1 MLLQWRNAYFCYTIY
16 TMRRAI
22 KAQVSR
28 LTVSK
33 ILIIATI
40 ALIAAFQ
47 GYYLGKL
54 YREEKDGLK
63 KETDVAFRD
72 VMYKLQLQRFR
83 RDTVLFKKDSLH
95 DNLFMFDVIDSVKGV
110 LTDSLHRKP
119 GMPARGKLMISV
131 ESRRLQDSV
140 PVNDDTIIQRMHNMQ
155 DDMPLPATGQARHV
169 IKYFVSGNASVNE
182 PLRVKEI
189 DSAYGKEL
197 LKTGI
202 TVPYTIQMKE
212 GKQDDLSKGARPGEL
227 KTSFIF
233 VGLSKAYAYQ
243 ASFGNATGYILN
255 KLKLPIIV
263 GLLLVAVT
271 ILSFMFLYRNLLAQQ
286 RLAAI
291 KNEFI
296 GNITHELKTPIATVN
311 VAIEALR
318 NFDALQNPVR
328 TKEYLDISALELQ
341 RLSMLVDK
349 VLKLSMFENREIE
362 LKKEQIDVHQL
373 AAEVIGGMKLQ
384 MEKAGAMVQLTKQG
398 DDFTIKAD
406 KLHITS
412 VLYNL
417 LDNALKYSSEK
428 PAITVHLARDSH
440 FVIISVADNGI
451 GIPAAYKDKVFDKF
465 FRVPSNNH
473 HNIKG
478 YGLGLSYVQHIVLQH
493 GGIISVESAEG
504 KGSTFTIK
512 LPVFDV
518 TIVSLKI

>member
-1 MLLQWRNAYFCYTIY
+1 MLLQWSNTYFCCITCS
-16 TMRRAI
+16 MR
-22 KAQVSR
+22 KAVKVQAGR

-33 ILIIATI
+33 ILITATI
-40 ALIAAFQ
+40 ALITAFQ
-47 GYYLGKL
+47 GYYLAKL
-54 YREEKDGLK
+54 YREEQEGLK

-72 VMYKLQLQRFR
+72 VMYKLQIQRFR
-83 RDTVLFKKDSLH
+83 KDTTLFKKDSLH
-95 DNLFMFDVIDSVKGV
+95 DNLFLFDVMDSVKGV
-110 LTDSLHRKP
+110 LQNTLPGKP
-119 GMPARGKLMISV
+119 GAAARGKIMISV
-131 ESRRLQDSV
+131 ESRKLGNSTPGNDDSV
-140 PVNDDTIIQRMHNMQ
+140 IQRMQTMH
-155 DDMPLPATGQARHV
+155 DDMPLPTTIGAMHV
-169 IKYFVSGNASVNE
+169 FRYFTAGRAGVNE
-182 PLRVKEI
+182 PLGVKEV

-197 LKTGI
+197 QKTGI
-202 TVPYTIQMKE
+202 TVPYTIHMRE
-212 GKQDDLSKGARPGEL
+212 GKEDEL
-227 KTSFIF
+227 KKDAPPGVLKTNFIF
-233 VGLSKAYAYQ
+233 VGLSKPYAYQ
-243 ASFGNATGYILN
+243 ASFGSAMGYILN

-263 GLLLVAVT
+263 GVLLVAVT
-271 ILSFMFLYRNLLAQQ
+271 ILSFVFLYRNLLAQQ

-318 NFDALQNPVR
+318 NFDALQNPLR
-328 TKEYLDISALELQ
+328 TREYLDISALELQ

-362 LKKEQIDVHQL
+362 LKKEQVGLHQL
-373 AAEVIGGMKLQ
+373 AAEVISGMKLQ
-384 MEKAGAMVQLTKQG
+384 MEKAGAIVQLTKQG

-417 LDNALKYSSEK
+417 LDNALKYSSGN
-428 PAITVHLARDSH
+428 PAITVHLGRDSH

-478 YGLGLSYVQHIVLQH
+478 YGLGLSYVQHIVMQH
-493 GGIISVESAEG
+493 GGVISVDSTEG

-512 LPVFDV
+512 LPVFNV
-518 TIVSLKI
+518 TIVSL

>member
-1 MLLQWRNAYFCYTIY
+1 MGKAV
-16 TMRRAI
+16 
-22 KAQVSR
+22 KAQVGR

-33 ILIIATI
+33 ILITATI
-40 ALIAAFQ
+40 ALIATFQ
-47 GYYLGKL
+47 VYYLGKL
-54 YREEKDGLK
+54 YREEKEGLK
-63 KETDVAFRD
+63 KETDIAFRD
-72 VMYKLQLQRFR
+72 VMYKLQLQRF
-83 RDTVLFKKDSLH
+83 TQDSIFVKGDKVH
-95 DNLFMFDVIDSVKGV
+95 DNLFMADVVDSLKGMLKDTANKAGLRKV
-110 LTDSLHRKP
+110 MFTFETNLPDSLHVNSNDSILQRVHTLQEQ
-119 GMPARGKLMISV
+119 MPA
-131 ESRRLQDSV
+131 
-140 PVNDDTIIQRMHNMQ
+140 
-155 DDMPLPATGQARHV
+155 PLPGAPPRAMRFIVTG
-169 IKYFVSGNASVNE
+169 NLTVNI
-182 PLRVKEI
+182 PLKANLV
-189 DSAYGKEL
+189 DSAYKVEL

-202 TVPYTIQMKE
+202 TVPYTVRMFTDKKE
-212 GKQDDLSKGARPGEL
+212 EAEKKAAPDEL
-227 KTSFIF
+227 KTNVIY
-233 VGLSKAYAYQ
+233 VGLSKSYAYQ
-243 ASFGNATGYILN
+243 ASFGNASGYILN

-263 GLLLVAVT
+263 GLLLVAIT
-271 ILSFMFLYRNLLAQQ
+271 ILSFVFLYRNLLAQQ

-362 LKKEQIDVHQL
+362 LKKEQVNLHQL
-373 AAEVIGGMKLQ
+373 AAEVISGMKLQ
-384 MEKAGAMVQLTKQG
+384 MEKAGAIIQLTKNG

-417 LDNALKYSSEK
+417 LDNALKYSKEQ

-451 GIPAAYKDKVFDKF
+451 GIPAAYKGKVFDKF

-493 GGIISVESAEG
+493 GGMISVDSTEG

-518 TIVSLKI
+518 AIVSL